1 MIIEKSKFSQHQIAK
16 LVKGT
21 VVPRPIAWVSSVG
34 KSGIPNLAP
43 YSYFNVISSD
53 PVMFIISIGPGVN
66 VGKEGD
72 KDTLANIKETGDFV
86 INMVSASLADHMH
99 ASSAIFPKDVSEFEK
114 TGLTPAKS
122 QLVTAPKVEEA
133 LISMECKL
141 DRVMEIGNFNQ
152 VIGELVCYHIRDE
165 VYLEN
170 DKVNYE
176 IYDPI
181 GRMAANYTHVRD
193 LFFPNDLKSRI

>member
-1 MIIEKSKFSQHQIAK
+1 MIIEKPDFPKRQMAK

-43 YSYFNVISSD
+43 FSYFNVISHN
-53 PVMFIISIGPGVN
+53 PIMFIISIGMGSN

-86 INMVSASLADHMH
+86 INMVSASLAEQMQI
-99 ASSAIFPKDVSEFEK
+99 SSGIYSREESEFEK
-114 TGLTPAKS
+114 SGLTPIDS
-122 QLVTAPKVEEA
+122 NLVTAPRVKEA
-133 LISMECKL
+133 LINMECKL
-141 DRVMEIGNFNQ
+141 NRVMELGDFNQ
-152 VIGELVCYHIRDE
+152 VIGELECYHIDE
-165 VYLEN
+165 KVYMEN

-176 IYDPI
+176 AYDPI
-181 GRMAANYTHVRD
+181 GRMAANYTFVRD
-193 LFFPNDLKSRI
+193 LFFPGRE

>member
-1 MIIEKSKFSQHQIAK
+1 VIIEKSEFPERQIAK

-43 YSYFNVISSD
+43 YSYFQVISSD
-53 PVMFIISIGPGVN
+53 PIMFIISIGHGAN
-66 VGKEGD
+66 VGKDGD

-86 INMVSASLADHMH
+86 INMVSASLAPQMQK
-99 ASSAIFPKDVSEFEK
+99 SSHIFPKDVSEFDEA
-114 TGLTPAKS
+114 GLTPSKS
-122 QLVTAPKVEEA
+122 QLVTAPRVKEA

-141 DRVMEIGNFNQ
+141 NRVMELGNFNQ
-152 VIGELVCYHIRDE
+152 VIGELVCYHIHDD
-165 VYLEN
+165 VYMEG

-176 IYDPI
+176 KYDPV
-181 GRMAANYTHVRD
+181 GRMAANYTYVRD
-193 LFFPNDLKSRI
+193 LFFPEEI